1 MIPFDENWEIYVD
14 GKKMQLQQ
22 VDYGFMG
29 VEIMAGKH
37 DIRLR
42 YVPDSNV
49 VPICISTTGI
59 IFLVG
64 FMVLLKNGKKKTPK
78 RNGYGVLLGQL
89 VGRCEENEI
98 RRKL

>member
-64 FMVLLKNGKKKTPK
+64 FMVLLKNGKRKQTQRKDINEYSEKTFLK
-78 RNGYGVLLGQL
+78 NFLKNKT
-89 VGRCEENEI
+89 C
-98 RRKL
+98 